1 MNREQ
6 KLLGICALLVFLV
19 CLIFNL
25 HEFDMWGTNFMGV
38 LEVKPLLVEW
48 TITVVGFAIGLI
60 FLKNPKKPNSG

>member
-1 MNREQ
+1 
-6 KLLGICALLVFLV
+6 
-19 CLIFNL
+19 
-25 HEFDMWGTNFMGV
+25 MWGTNFMGV